1 MKKRLL
7 SAFLTLSLVTAMFP
21 PGAVAA
27 GTRPRPI
34 GSPQPVQSSGGSSSS
49 GQGVQYQ
56 QPDDETY
63 TGTRPRPIGDPSS
76 ANSSDKVIRSVSAD
90 DTPAQTQTTSSST
103 ADTSPIQTNIP
114 ADAVQI
120 SDAAGLYAF
129 AQLVKSGKTSTN
141 AVLVNDITLTGSWS
155 PIGSTAQPYTG
166 HFYGGG
172 HIISGLKGYLFD
184 VLGRGGQIDGVLL
197 SGLDGYICMTAYGS
211 VTNCTNNVPPMDNNT
226 SSADTPSAPTPP
238 QNSTGNTGSAAP
250 PQADSPSNS
259 DSAVTPP
266 ADSSGNSDSATP
278 PADSS
283 GNSDSATPPADSS
296 GNSGSATPP
305 ADSSGNLD
313 SATPPADSSGNSGSA
328 TTPPADSSGNS
339 SSATPPADSSGNSGS
354 ATTPP
359 ADSSDTPNTSAPK
372 PVTTK
377 DVAVKLSTANCKR
390 GDIVT
395 VTVSN
400 ATPGSSIYVQG
411 ADQSIDMDASGSAS
425 FQIDTAKL
433 RVSEANQTFN
443 MKLVCE
449 GKQVGSF
456 SLTVNDPDQAETPPT
471 QITPP
476 QKVPSNQLPADAPS
490 ADEPSADED
499 TAAPP
504 TQPTTNPQ
512 PSAPKANGAS
522 LTGSTLGNLS
532 DVTYDGSEHK
542 LVPTITLSGTSVP
555 ITDWDTN
562 GGTITYSN
570 SNNTPNDLTN
580 VGTITVTVTGDGTN
594 YTGSATGTYKINPAN
609 LSNATVTLNKSSA
622 VENGSS
628 QTVSISSVV
637 LDGKTLTSGTDYDSE
652 IPSNMITA
660 GSYTI
665 KVKGKGNYTGEASA
679 TFTITKAPATAFDDT
694 TNIMVTGLPL
704 TYNGSN
710 QEPAITVTHGGKNLT
725 KDTDYTVKYTN
736 QKNAGT
742 ATVTITGKG
751 AYSGTKETTYEIGKK
766 TLTVQSA
773 EAVDREYDG
782 TTDVKI
788 KNVTLADAVN
798 NEKPVIDC
806 SDLSGKI
813 DSPNRGSYST
823 VTFEGELALSSAAV
837 NKNYE
842 LTQPSGSVTLN
853 PAVTISA
860 AELTIIGAVI
870 HTKTYD
876 GSTDATVDSVAFRN
890 RSGQTVS
897 LTYGVD
903 YEATATFDNAN
914 AGTGKK
920 VTVTVTLK
928 NSDGNYTLTEN
939 VFYDATGT
947 INPRRLKLI
956 SVKIGDK
963 EYDGTTNVTSIE
975 NPKFVW
981 ASDET
986 KEDTA
991 NGQYNISGTF
1001 SSPNV
1006 GQQTVQVFV
1015 TFTSGNYELD
1025 SAVPSFT
1032 ATITKAPASVLSVD
1046 TMNEREYD
1054 GTTRIE
1060 VYSVTLDVIDTDRD
1074 YVDVM
1079 RPSGKL
1085 YGDLPASKVGEYT
1098 EVFFKTPLT
1107 LKGTNLGD
1115 RSGNYDFTPP
1125 TEAVPIRHTDG
1136 SGNVTEITKATPK
1149 LDPPPKASAIT
1160 FGQTLKES
1168 KLDASGTTVTGVKGE
1183 DGLPITLTDGKYAWK
1198 EPDTKPA
1205 SAGNHSAIF
1214 IYTPSTDNAGNYR
1227 AAEQSVLVEV
1237 KKAIPKVDS
1246 EDIGDTLN
1254 LFYGQKLSDLELPV
1268 PYNEY
1273 DKSEVEGT
1281 WSWMG
1286 EDGTQNIVSG
1296 SKYTIEFK
1304 LDKKAEANYEN
1315 PPQKELV
1322 INVKADYPKI
1332 TFEEPANTA
1341 YRIGNPI
1348 PVRVTAVNQYD
1359 KSDAVHAPPL
1369 DPEIAYKIEQKGK
1382 EDITGTIPNGDSLP
1396 TQDFINGTKIT
1407 FTAHSTAVENEYLE
1421 KSESIEVIVT
1431 DKEVVKPEFTAK
1443 NSTYDGTEN
1452 KGFIEESLLFISE
1465 LTEKPVTP
1473 PPLYK
1478 CEWRTAEGQIELEKA
1493 PVDAGRYQV
1502 RIVTDSDTH
1511 VGNSEWTDFTIA
1523 KRQLTWPPAGW
1534 LSAQKDVGSTLE
1546 VKVSGQLRP
1555 QGVLQD
1561 DINDVMFTTP
1571 EMVTSGFSKYTEQ
1584 GTYTVT
1590 AKPAS
1595 GGGWGFSPA
1604 VLQNYEWPTGDP
1616 EVLGHVGVA
1625 QTTSRVD
1632 AVVEPKQDKAGHEL
1646 RLDVTSNTVTI
1657 TPQLKK
1663 ISQVNTSTKLIDVL
1677 RQTLISHAEREESLS
1692 VYSGNVM
1699 IYDVKLLV
1707 NINGTWEDAN
1717 PTNFPDGGITVTL
1730 PYPTVESKKAEYFTA
1745 AHMFASDEFGKKAGE
1760 VEYPAVTKSDD
1771 GITFKLT
1778 GLSPVAIGWTDK
1790 KLEKPDTDTDKEDDR
1805 KPGESDRSD
1814 EDTYRVRVRTA
1825 RHGRV
1830 SVSDRNAEAGE
1841 TVTITARPNSGY
1853 SVESVTVTDSRDRE
1867 IRVRS
1872 RSGNRYSFTMPA
1884 RAVTVDVVFSDG
1896 SSSSSAPNFTQTNT
1910 PVWGNAADAY
1920 LSCDGYTNCASRAF
1934 EDLNSAMWY
1943 HIPVDFTIR
1952 NSLMGAMG
1960 DGNFGPGKPLT
1971 RAMLVQILYTH
1982 AGWPVTTASSGFG
1995 DVPYGAWYEPAVN
2008 WAVSQGI
2015 VHGMGDGSFSPD
2027 LPISREQL
2035 SVMLYNYA
2043 RKRGI
2048 TSVTA
2053 GSGTVNFRDSGSV
2066 GAWAREAVSAMQAG
2080 GIILGKA
2087 GNLFDPKGRATRAET
2102 AQMLWNLLK

>member
-76 ANSSDKVIRSVSAD
+76 ANSSNKVIRSVSAD
-90 DTPAQTQTTSSST
+90 DTPAQSQTSSSST
-103 ADTSPIQTNIP
+103 ADTSAIQTNVP

-184 VLGRGGQIDGVLL
+184 VLGKGGQIDGVLL
-197 SGLDGYICMTAYGS
+197 SGLDSYICMTAYGS
-211 VTNCTNNVPPMDNNT
+211 ITNCTNNIPPMDNNT
-226 SSADTPSAPTPP
+226 GSADTPSAPTPP
-238 QNSTGNTGSAAP
+238 QNSTGNTGSADAPDNTDSVAP

-296 GNSGSATPP
+296 GNS
-305 ADSSGNLD
+305 D

-328 TTPPADSSGNS
+328 A
-339 SSATPPADSSGNSGS
+339 PPADSSGNSGS

-449 GKQVGSF
+449 GKQVGGF

-499 TAAPP
+499 SIAPP
-504 TQPTTNPQ
+504 AQSGADTNPGNNG
-512 PSAPKANGAS
+512 SARSNDLANATITLDSTYSLVYDGKAKKPPVTVAFGDGTTVEEGTDYTVSYSNNENKGEAS
-522 LTGSTLGNLS
+522 LTVTAETTSTKCTGTKTENFTILPYTLTNSDIKLS
-532 DVTYDGSEHK
+532 NTNFTYDGNQQK
-542 LVPTITLSGTSVP
+542 P
-555 ITDWDTN
+555 
-562 GGTITYSN
+562 
-570 SNNTPNDLTN
+570 
-580 VGTITVTVTGDGTN
+580 TVTVTVNNNPLDANTDYTVQYPADMIAVGSKEITVTGTGNYAGSVKLN
-594 YTGSATGTYKINPAN
+594 YTISAAAKQSLA
-609 LSNATVTLNKSSA
+609 NATVT
-622 VENGSS
+622 VTTPTYVYNGTNHTPSV
-628 QTVSISSVV
+628 TVT
-637 LDGKTLTSGTDYDSE
+637 LDGTTLGSADYSV
-652 IPSNMITA
+652 
-660 GSYTI
+660 SYNNN
-665 KVKGKGNYTGEASA
+665 KNAGEAS
-679 TFTITKAPATAFDDT
+679 I
-694 TNIMVTGLPL
+694 
-704 TYNGSN
+704 
-710 QEPAITVTHGGKNLT
+710 
-725 KDTDYTVKYTN
+725 
-736 QKNAGT
+736 
-742 ATVTITGKG
+742 TITGKG
-751 AYSGTKETTYEIGKK
+751 NYEGSPTTPVTFTITPKPI
-766 TLTVQSA
+766 TIVSA
-773 EAVDREYDG
+773 EAVDREYD
-782 TTDVKI
+782 TTTQVKI
-788 KNVTLADAVN
+788 KGFKFSGAVTG
-798 NEKPVIDC
+798 ETPSIDC
-806 SDLSGKI
+806 SSLYGNVNAADANDYNS
-813 DSPNRGSYST
+813 
-823 VTFEGELALSSAAV
+823 VTFNSSLELSDAAV

-842 LTQPSGSVTLN
+842 LTSTSTVPLDPFVKISPAVLTITDVSIVTKTYDRTTVATVSSVTFKNRDGKVITLN
-853 PAVTISA
+853 PA
-860 AELTIIGAVI
+860 
-870 HTKTYD
+870 
-876 GSTDATVDSVAFRN
+876 TDYKIDKANFD
-890 RSGQTVS
+890 
-897 LTYGVD
+897 
-903 YEATATFDNAN
+903 TANV
-914 AGTGKK
+914 GTGK
-920 VTVTVTLK
+920 TVYVSISLVG
-928 NSDGNYTLTEN
+928 NSNYTLSQSE
-939 VFYDATGT
+939 FQATGT
-947 INPRRLKLI
+947 ITARRVQLK
-956 SVKIGDK
+956 
-963 EYDGTTNVTSIE
+963 SIE
-975 NPKFVW
+975 IEKEMQYNGSTSFPSEKIKSAVFVW
-981 ASDET
+981 SSKVDG
-986 KEDTA
+986 KEITDDL
-991 NGQYNISGTF
+991 NGMYRITGTLM
-1001 SSPNV
+1001 SPNV
-1006 GQQTVQVFV
+1006 GPQKVILTVVI
-1015 TFTSGNYELD
+1015 TDNNYEYD
-1025 SAVPSFT
+1025 SALLPEVEQMLQT
-1032 ATITKAPASVLSVD
+1032 TITPAPASVLSVD
-1046 TMNEREYD
+1046 TINEREYD

-1085 YGDLPASKVGEYT
+1085 YGDLPDSKVGEYT
-1098 EVFFKTPLT
+1098 EVFFNTPLT

-1183 DGLPITLTDGKYAWK
+1183 DGLPITLTGGEYAWK

-1214 IYTPSTDNAGNYR
+1214 LYTPSTDNAVNYR
-1227 AAEQSVLVEV
+1227 TAEPTVLVEV

-1304 LDKKAEANYEN
+1304 LDKKAEANYEK

-1369 DPEIAYKIEQKGK
+1369 DREIAYKIEQKGK
-1382 EDITGTIPNGDSLP
+1382 EDIIGTIPNGDSLP

-1421 KSESIEVIVT
+1421 KSESLEVIVT

-1523 KRQLTWPPAGW
+1523 KRRLTWPPAGW

-1699 IYDVKLLV
+1699 VYDVKLLV

-1790 KLEKPDTDTDKEDDR
+1790 KLEKPDTDTDEEDDR

-1867 IRVRS
+1867 ISVRS

-1910 PVWGNAADAY
+1910 PIWGNAADAY

>member
-76 ANSSDKVIRSVSAD
+76 ANSSNKVIRSVSAD

-184 VLGRGGQIDGVLL
+184 VLGKGGQIDGVLL
-197 SGLDGYICMTAYGS
+197 SGLDSYICMTAYGS
-211 VTNCTNNVPPMDNNT
+211 ITNCTNNIPPMDNNT
-226 SSADTPSAPTPP
+226 GSADTPSAPTPP
-238 QNSTGNTGSAAP
+238 QNSTGNTGSADAPDNTDSVAP

-266 ADSSGNSDSATP
+266 ADSSGNSDSATTP

-283 GNSDSATPPADSS
+283 GNSD
-296 GNSGSATPP
+296 
-305 ADSSGNLD
+305 L
-313 SATPPADSSGNSGSA
+313 ATPPADSSGNSGSA
-328 TTPPADSSGNS
+328 TTPPADSS
-339 SSATPPADSSGNSGS
+339 DNSGS

-449 GKQVGSF
+449 GKQVGGF

-476 QKVPSNQLPADAPS
+476 QKVPSNQLPSDAPS

-512 PSAPKANGAS
+512 PSAPKANGVS
-522 LTGSTLGNLS
+522 LTGATLGNLS
-532 DVTYDGSEHK
+532 NVTYDGSEHK

-555 ITDWDTN
+555 ITDWDTS

-594 YTGSATGTYKINPAN
+594 YVDSATGTYQITQAN
-609 LSNATVTLNKSSA
+609 LSSATVTLNQTSV
-622 VENGSS
+622 VENGSP

-637 LDGKTLTSGTDYDSE
+637 LNSKTLTPGTDYDSE

-773 EAVDREYDG
+773 EAVDREYD
-782 TTDVKI
+782 TTTQVKI
-788 KNVTLADAVN
+788 KGFKFSGAVTG
-798 NEKPVIDC
+798 ETPSIDC
-806 SDLSGKI
+806 SSLYGNVNAADANDYNSVAFDSSLELS
-813 DSPNRGSYST
+813 D
-823 VTFEGELALSSAAV
+823 AAV

-842 LTQPSGSVTLN
+842 LTSTLTVPLDPSVKISPAVLTITDVSIVTKTYDRTTEATVSSVTFKNRDGKVITLN
-853 PAVTISA
+853 PA
-860 AELTIIGAVI
+860 
-870 HTKTYD
+870 
-876 GSTDATVDSVAFRN
+876 TDYKIDKANFD
-890 RSGQTVS
+890 
-897 LTYGVD
+897 
-903 YEATATFDNAN
+903 TANV
-914 AGTGKK
+914 GTGK
-920 VTVTVTLK
+920 TVYVSISLVG
-928 NSDGNYTLTEN
+928 NSNYTLSQSE
-939 VFYDATGT
+939 FQATGT
-947 INPRRLKLI
+947 ITARRVQLK
-956 SVKIGDK
+956 
-963 EYDGTTNVTSIE
+963 SIE
-975 NPKFVW
+975 IEKEMQYNGSTSFPSEKIKSAVFVW
-981 ASDET
+981 SSKVDGEEIT
-986 KEDTA
+986 DDL
-991 NGQYNISGTF
+991 NGMYRITGTLM
-1001 SSPNV
+1001 SPNV
-1006 GQQTVQVFV
+1006 GPQKVILTVVI
-1015 TFTSGNYELD
+1015 TDNNYEYD
-1025 SAVPSFT
+1025 SALLPEVEQMLQT
-1032 ATITKAPASVLSVD
+1032 TITPAPASVLSVD

-1085 YGDLPASKVGEYT
+1085 YGDLPDSKVGEYT
-1098 EVFFKTPLT
+1098 EVFFNTPLT

-1183 DGLPITLTDGKYAWK
+1183 DGLPITLTGGEYAWK

-1214 IYTPSTDNAGNYR
+1214 LYTPSTDNAVNYR
-1227 AAEQSVLVEV
+1227 TAEPTVLVEV

-1304 LDKKAEANYEN
+1304 LDKKAEANYEK

-1369 DPEIAYKIEQKGK
+1369 DREIAYKIEQKGK
-1382 EDITGTIPNGDSLP
+1382 EDIIGTIPNGDSLP

-1421 KSESIEVIVT
+1421 KSESLEVIVT

-1523 KRQLTWPPAGW
+1523 KRRLTWPPAGW

-1699 IYDVKLLV
+1699 VYDVKLLV

-1730 PYPTVESKKAEYFTA
+1730 PYPTVESKKAEYFTS

-1867 IRVRS
+1867 ISVRS

-1910 PVWGNAADAY
+1910 PIWGNAADAY